1 MMNSLEKQRFE
12 VIKETYPY
20 ILDLINDGSTI
31 LDLGCGEGHLMQML
45 QDSKHCRCQ
54 GIEMNSAHVNEC
66 VKKGL
71 FVYNDDLNEG
81 LEDYPDR
88 RFDYVILS
96 DVIQTLPDCRKTLL
110 EATRVGKKAI
120 VTTPN
125 FGNIFVRLQL
135 LFTGKMPKNKSM
147 PYEWYNTPNIHFSS
161 FADFIELCRNNG
173 ITIEK
178 EFYLAEQGSR
188 QKRLRVL
195 PNLRG
200 NTAIYVVSREVRNE

>member
-12 VIKETYPY
+12 VIRGTYPY
-20 ILDLINDGSTI
+20 ILELVNEGSKI
-31 LDLGCGEGHLMQML
+31 LDLGCGEGHLMQLL
-45 QDSKHCRCQ
+45 QDVRHCHCQ
-54 GIEMNSAHVNEC
+54 GVELNSNHVNEC

-71 FVYNDDLNEG
+71 FVYNDDLNTG
-81 LEDYPDR
+81 LADYPDK

-96 DVIQTLPDCRKTLL
+96 DVLQTLPDCRKTLL
-110 EATRVGKKAI
+110 EAARVGRRVI

-161 FADFIELCRNNG
+161 FADFMELCKNND

-178 EFYLAEQGSR
+178 AFYLAEQGGS
-188 QKRLRVL
+188 QKMLRVL

-200 NTAIYVVSREVRNE
+200 NTAIYVVSREARDE

>member
-1 MMNSLEKQRFE
+1 
-12 VIKETYPY
+12 
-20 ILDLINDGSTI
+20 
-31 LDLGCGEGHLMQML
+31 
-45 QDSKHCRCQ
+45 

-71 FVYNDDLNEG
+71 FVYNGDLNEG
-81 LEDYPDR
+81 LKDYPDK

-96 DVIQTLPDCRKTLL
+96 DVLQTMPDCCETLK
-110 EATRVGKKAI
+110 EAVRVGKKVI

-147 PYEWYNTPNIHFSS
+147 PYEWYNTPNIHFST
-161 FADFIELCRNNG
+161 FADIMEMCRNNN
-173 ITIEK
+173 INIEQA
-178 EFYLAEQGSR
+178 FYLAEQAGAQR
-188 QKRLRVL
+188 RLRVL

-200 NTAIYVVSREVRNE
+200 NTAIFVMSGDTHE